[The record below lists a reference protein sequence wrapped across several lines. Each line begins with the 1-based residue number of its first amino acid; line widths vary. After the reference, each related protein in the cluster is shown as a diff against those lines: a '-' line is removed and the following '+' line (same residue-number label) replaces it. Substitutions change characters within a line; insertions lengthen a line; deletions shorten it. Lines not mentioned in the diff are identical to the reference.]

1 MLLNEVLEDERMSE
15 WHREVFRVWR
25 EGRGGAGYF
34 TEGNYNDFRSLNLRV
49 LLCVHISFV
58 SFEVYCLLSFVF
70 T

>member
-1 MLLNEVLEDERMSE
+1 MSGIERSLG
-15 WHREVFRVWR
+15 F
-25 EGRGGAGYF
+25 GGKGGGGAGYF